1 MIGSTIDRL
10 VGLFSP
16 AAAVRRTQQR
26 RTLERMY
33 QGAEA
38 NRLTNNKKPKNQSAD
53 SELLGPFGA
62 DSLRAW
68 SRALVRDN
76 AYAWG
81 VVDTIVSSVV
91 GSGIT
96 AQSQVE
102 TPEGTDI
109 EDVNEL
115 RDKVWSEWCEVC
127 DVNGRL
133 SFAEIQQL
141 AQREMVEAGEV
152 LIHFVNTPSEKYRG
166 IYRPV
171 PLAIELIEADRLA
184 NEKDTYKV
192 RSADSNR
199 ITRGVE
205 LDDLG
210 KPLAYWIYPEHPNG
224 PYTQGRQEPVRVDAK
239 NILHLYRMDRIGQS
253 RGVSWFAPVMS
264 WLRDLG
270 VYVDNEI
277 QASAV
282 ASCFGVAIKTEGRA
296 GTGLM
301 PSTDSESTDDNGNGF
316 EYLEPAM
323 VVRLR
328 PGESVESI
336 NPGRPNSAS
345 EPWINLM
352 LRGISVGTGLSY
364 EVVSRNYSGTS
375 YSSSRTSMLEDR
387 RRFRRWQKYMVQ
399 HCCQPIWDRFCEQA
413 ATAGVDGF
421 PSMSEVLDDR
431 RAATAVEWQ
440 TPAWEWVDPQSE
452 QAASDAALTSFQSTY
467 QDELGQR
474 GKNWRNVFYQRAK
487 EEKLKRSLGLVT
499 ADMAN
504 VESAQAEAQQMAA
517 TGAAASGDTTAQQ
530 PAGEMSDMSR
540 MQWSRN
546 RKAIEDIL
554 AELIAGTAS
563 ETKARV
569 FLQTLG
575 LTEATASALITDA
588 MDGTVDTDLSQ
599 EPATEQNQES
609 ETIDRM
615 VHRKG
620 GQWVTTEDGNRL
632 FLNEGALS
640 TKPGGKKIDAG
651 TEALK
656 TVSDTKSDQPAKK
669 KDTKSDAKPQ
679 AKAELKPQ
687 TQPEAK
693 TKAKPADA
701 ANKSPAEQAS
711 SKSSIESGKQVEYQI
726 DRKTS
731 RPTREEKAW
740 AYEQKK
746 DLYKRKAVASWSGEE
761 YKSIREETA
770 KGTPSEN
777 TKKFLEVIESAP
789 KFEGEVYRGM
799 KVTKESAPKLQAML
813 NAGVGATFKDDAP
826 FSTSRNPKIASDF
839 AEGGVMMKL
848 KVKSGARIEHVN
860 GNYRGEMEVISRPG
874 TTYRI
879 DRIVKSPSINGK
891 PAKVLVEVSE
901 V

>member
-1 MIGSTIDRL
+1 MIGSTLDRIIG
-10 VGLFSP
+10 VFSP
-16 AAAVRRTQQR
+16 AAAVKRTQQR
-26 RTLERMY
+26 RTLERMF

-38 NRLTNNKKPKNQSAD
+38 NRLTNNKRPKNQSAD

-62 DSLRAW
+62 DALRAW

-91 GSGIT
+91 GCGIT

-109 EDVNEL
+109 EDVNES
-115 RDKVWSEWCEVC
+115 RDKIWAEWCEVC
-127 DVNGRL
+127 DVNGRM
-133 SFAEIQQL
+133 SFEEIQQL
-141 AQREMVEAGEV
+141 VQREMVEAGEV
-152 LIHFVNTPSEKYRG
+152 IIHLVNTPSLKYRG
-166 IYRPV
+166 IERPV
-171 PLAIELIEADRLA
+171 PLAIEVIEADRIA
-184 NEKDTYKV
+184 TEKDTYKIH
-192 RSADSNR
+192 SKDGNK
-199 ITRGVE
+199 IIRGVE

-224 PYTQGRQEPVRVDAK
+224 PYATRVLPDRIPASE
-239 NILHLYRMDRIGQS
+239 ILHLFRIDRIGQT

-282 ASCFGVAIKTEGRA
+282 ASCFGVAITTTGRA
-296 GTGLM
+296 GSGLM
-301 PSTDSESTDDNGNGF
+301 PSTDSESTDINGNQF

-323 VVRLR
+323 VVRLQ

-399 HCCQPIWDRFCEQA
+399 HCCQPIWDRFCEAA

-421 PSMSEVLDDR
+421 PSMTDILDDR
-431 RAATAVEWQ
+431 RASTAVEWQ

-452 QAASDAALTSFQSTY
+452 QSASDAALTSFQSTY

-487 EEKLKRSLGLVT
+487 EEKLKRQLGLVT
-499 ADMAN
+499 SDMAN
-504 VESAQAEAQQMAA
+504 VDATQAEAQNS
-517 TGAAASGDTTAQQ
+517 AAASAAVPGGDTTAQQ
-530 PAGEMSDMSR
+530 PAGEMANTSR
-540 MQWSRN
+540 LQWGRN

-554 AELIAGTAS
+554 QEFISGTAS

-569 FLQTLG
+569 MLQTLG
-575 LTEATASALITDA
+575 LTDATATLLIQDA
-588 MDGTVDTDLSQ
+588 QDGTVDTDLSQ
-599 EPATEQNQES
+599 EPETEQVER
-609 ETIDRM
+609 TIA
-615 VHRKG
+615 RK
-620 GQWVTTEDGNRL
+620 GQWVTTENDNRL
-632 FLNEGALS
+632 YLEDGKLK
-640 TKPGGKKIDAG
+640 TKPDGKKIETTP
-651 TEALK
+651 TESKQSPQKKNDTAK
-656 TVSDTKSDQPAKK
+656 TEAKK
-669 KDTKSDAKPQ
+669 K
-679 AKAELKPQ
+679 
-687 TQPEAK
+687 PEPTAS
-693 TKAKPADA
+693 AKPASSESS
-701 ANKSPAEQAS
+701 KAS
-711 SKSSIESGKQVEYQI
+711 SGKSQEVTFQI
-726 DRKTS
+726 DRKKS
-731 RPTREEKAW
+731 SPTREEKAW
-740 AYEQKK
+740 AYQQKK
-746 DLYKRKAVASWSGEE
+746 DFAKRKAISSWSSEA

-777 TKKFLEVIESAP
+777 TKNFLEVINSAP
-789 KFEGEVYRGM
+789 KFQGEVYRGM
-799 KVTKESAPKLQAML
+799 KVTKESAAKLQAML

-826 FSTSRNPKIASDF
+826 FSTSRNPKVANDF
-839 AEGGVMMKL
+839 AEGGVVMKL
-848 KVKSGARIEHVN
+848 NVKSGARIEHAN
-860 GNYRGEMEVISRPG
+860 GNYRGEMEVVSRPG

-879 DRIVKSPSINGK
+879 DKIVKSPSINGK
-891 PAKVLVEVSE
+891 PAKVFVEVSE

>member
-1 MIGSTIDRL
+1 MIGSALDRIIG
-10 VGLFSP
+10 VFSP
-16 AAAVRRTQQR
+16 ASAVRRTQQR
-26 RTLERMY
+26 RTLDRMFA
-33 QGAEA
+33 GAEA

-62 DSLRAW
+62 DALRAW

-91 GSGIT
+91 GCGIT

-109 EDVNEL
+109 EDVNET
-115 RDKVWSEWCEVC
+115 RDKVWAEWCEVC
-127 DVNGRL
+127 DVNGRMN
-133 SFAEIQQL
+133 FAEIQQL
-141 AQREMVEAGEV
+141 VQREMVEAGEV
-152 LIHFVNTPSEKYRG
+152 IIHLVNTPAKKYRG

-171 PLAIELIEADRLA
+171 PLALEVIEADRIA
-184 NEKDTYKV
+184 NDRDTYKV
-192 RSADSNR
+192 YSKDGNK
-199 ITRGVE
+199 IIRGVE

-224 PYTQGRQEPVRVDAK
+224 PYASRTTPERIDAK
-239 NILHLYRMDRIGQS
+239 DILHLFRIDRIGQS

-282 ASCFGVAIKTEGRA
+282 ASCFGVAIKTVGRA

-301 PSTDSESTDDNGNGF
+301 PSTDSEQTDDNGNSF

-323 VVRLR
+323 VVRLQ
-328 PGESVESI
+328 PGESIESI

-364 EVVSRNYSGTS
+364 EVVSRDYSGTS

-387 RRFRRWQKYMVQ
+387 RRFRRWQRYMVQ
-399 HCCQPIWDRFCEQA
+399 HCCQPIWDRFNDQA

-421 PSMSEVLDDR
+421 PAMTDILEDR
-431 RAATAVEWQ
+431 RNATAVEWQ

-499 ADMAN
+499 ADMAQ
-504 VESAQAEAQQMAA
+504 VENAQAESQQMAA
-517 TGAAASGDTTAQQ
+517 TGAAAANTDTTAQQ

-540 MQWSRN
+540 LQWGRN

-563 ETKARV
+563 ETKAQV

-575 LTEATASALITDA
+575 LTEATASALIQDA
-588 MDGTVDTDLSQ
+588 QDGTVDTNLD
-599 EPATEQNQES
+599 EVPATE
-609 ETIDRM
+609 
-615 VHRKG
+615 
-620 GQWVTTEDGNRL
+620 
-632 FLNEGALS
+632 
-640 TKPGGKKIDAG
+640 G
-651 TEALK
+651 T
-656 TVSDTKSDQPAKK
+656 P
-669 KDTKSDAKPQ
+669 
-679 AKAELKPQ
+679 
-687 TQPEAK
+687 
-693 TKAKPADA
+693 DA
-701 ANKSPAEQAS
+701 A
-711 SKSSIESGKQVEYQI
+711 
-726 DRKTS
+726 
-731 RPTREEKAW
+731 
-740 AYEQKK
+740 
-746 DLYKRKAVASWSGEE
+746 
-761 YKSIREETA
+761 
-770 KGTPSEN
+770 
-777 TKKFLEVIESAP
+777 
-789 KFEGEVYRGM
+789 
-799 KVTKESAPKLQAML
+799 
-813 NAGVGATFKDDAP
+813 
-826 FSTSRNPKIASDF
+826 
-839 AEGGVMMKL
+839 
-848 KVKSGARIEHVN
+848 
-860 GNYRGEMEVISRPG
+860 
-874 TTYRI
+874 
-879 DRIVKSPSINGK
+879 
-891 PAKVLVEVSE
+891 
-901 V
+901 